1 VPVHDEIFQNSE
13 FLICA
18 FALLSI
24 AGAEGRNRNWLA
36 ALIFAVIAAAFLTN
50 IAFVYIS
57 RVTIIVIP
65 ALALALG
72 WREFRWRGIIGAI
85 VLVTMFATAAFWN
98 SPALRARIDEF
109 VGEVRDYRT
118 LNAATSIGEHAAFL
132 NEAVT
137 IIASAPLFGHGTGS
151 IAEQFR
157 RITAGQIGA
166 SGVASDNPHNQSFAV
181 GIQIGSIGMLVLWA
195 MWIAHL
201 RLFRGP
207 GLLPWCGLLIV
218 IENMAS
224 SAVHSHLFDF
234 AHGWLYVFGVGAC
247 GGMVLRASD
256 LIAGSVA
263 LPTSS

>member
-1 VPVHDEIFQNSE
+1 
-13 FLICA
+13 
-18 FALLSI
+18 
-24 AGAEGRNRNWLA
+24 
-36 ALIFAVIAAAFLTN
+36 
-50 IAFVYIS
+50 
-57 RVTIIVIP
+57 
-65 ALALALG
+65 
-72 WREFRWRGIIGAI
+72 
-85 VLVTMFATAAFWN
+85 
-98 SPALRARIDEF
+98 
-109 VGEVRDYRT
+109 
-118 LNAATSIGEHAAFL
+118 
-132 NEAVT
+132 
-137 IIASAPLFGHGTGS
+137 
-151 IAEQFR
+151 
-157 RITAGQIGA
+157 
-166 SGVASDNPHNQSFAV
+166 
-181 GIQIGSIGMLVLWA
+181 